1 MLDGVDIPLPLWR
14 EICRHPEISG
24 ALSKLVP
31 HLRQELPLK
40 AVLVRRFELN
50 RRQLE
55 TVAEEARDPRSLPQ
69 HAHNDY
75 SEAQLETV
83 LVFCR
88 EGRVL
93 TGKPHENAL
102 LGALVPAGFHGE
114 LIVGP
119 LNDEEGPQGVLVLVA
134 DEQFNEAHVRK
145 AQGLLEPFRLALEN
159 DRRFNEL
166 ARLREAVEADNRALR
181 SRLERQDI
189 VETIVGGDS
198 GLREVTE
205 RIAQVAV
212 TDVPVLVFG
221 ETGTGKE
228 VVARAI
234 HARSERAK
242 GPIVCVN
249 CGAIPPGLVDSELF
263 GHERGSF
270 TGASGTRKGWFER
283 ADGGTLFLDEI
294 GELPL
299 DAQVRL
305 LRVLQE
311 RMFERVGGTRS
322 IHVDVR
328 VVAATHRNLEDMVQ
342 AGTFREDL
350 WYRLSVF
357 PVALPPL
364 RERLSDIP
372 ALAAHFAWRA
382 GKRLGGAPL
391 VPSETD
397 VELLIGYEWPG
408 NVRELAA
415 VIERAAILGGGKK
428 LNVAAALGVRAVNRP
443 SGPPPAGPG
452 VGPAFAFQAPGT
464 ANGHGGYNGHG
475 PAHGLAT
482 GNGHSNGHGNGLGQT
497 SGLGQASSHGG
508 ALGALSAHGGLQ
520 VILPAP
526 SSDEP
531 FHTLDQAMAK
541 HIERALEATQ
551 GRIEGKGGAADLLDI
566 NPHTL
571 RSRMKKL
578 GVEWNRFRNGRA

>member
-1 MLDGVDIPLPLWR
+1 MLEGVDIPLQLWR
-14 EICRHPEISG
+14 EICRNPEISS

-31 HLRQELPLK
+31 YLRAELPLS
-40 AVLVRRFELN
+40 AVLVRRLDVS

-55 TVAEEARDPRSLPQ
+55 TVGEERSDAYALSPHVQ
-69 HAHNDY
+69 
-75 SEAQLETV
+75 SELTQTQLELV
-83 LVFCR
+83 LAWCR
-88 EGRVL
+88 EGRIL
-93 TGKPHENAL
+93 HGRPADKPL
-102 LGALVPAGFHGE
+102 LAALVPKGMRDE
-114 LIVGP
+114 VIVGP
-119 LNDEEGPQGVLVLVA
+119 LVDEEGPQGLFVLITE
-134 DEQFNEAHVRK
+134 EQFSELHVRR
-145 AQGLLEPFRLALEN
+145 AQDLLEPFRLALEN
-159 DRRFNEL
+159 DRRFHEL

-189 VETIVGGDS
+189 VETIVGGDA

-205 RIAQVAV
+205 RIDQVAAA
-212 TDVPVLVFG
+212 DVSVLVFG

-234 HARSERAK
+234 HARSQRAK

-283 ADGGTLFLDEI
+283 ADGGTLFLDEV

-311 RMFERVGGTRS
+311 HMFERVGGTRS

-357 PVALPPL
+357 PIFLPPL
-364 RERLSDIP
+364 RERPSDIP

-382 GKRLGGAPL
+382 GKRLGGTPL
-391 VPSETD
+391 VPSDSD
-397 VELLIGYEWPG
+397 VELLIQYDWPG
-408 NVRELAA
+408 NVRELVT

-428 LNVAAALGVRAVNRP
+428 LNMAAALGVRSSRASAPPLPMLAALASASVAQNAAVR
-443 SGPPPAGPG
+443 G
-452 VGPAFAFQAPGT
+452 
-464 ANGHGGYNGHG
+464 
-475 PAHGLAT
+475 
-482 GNGHSNGHGNGLGQT
+482 
-497 SGLGQASSHGG
+497 
-508 ALGALSAHGGLQ
+508 
-520 VILPAP
+520 
-526 SSDEP
+526 DEP
-531 FHTLDQAMAK
+531 FQTLDRAMAR
-541 HIERALEATQ
+541 HIERALEETS
-551 GRIEGKGGAADLLDI
+551 GRIEGKGGAAELLDI

-578 GVEWNRFRNGRA
+578 GVNWNRFR

>member
-1 MLDGVDIPLPLWR
+1 MRYPGAINGQRDMPSPAASLSEGVDIPLQLWR
-14 EICRHPEISG
+14 EICRHPEIGS
-24 ALSKLVP
+24 ALGKLMP
-31 HLRQELPLK
+31 HLQTELPLS
-40 AVLVRRFELN
+40 AVLVRRLDSK
-50 RRQLE
+50 RRHLE
-55 TVAEEARDPRSLPQ
+55 TVGEERVPGFVLLPQ
-69 HAHNDY
+69 AHQEY
-75 SEAQLETV
+75 SEGQLDSV
-83 LVFCR
+83 LSWCR

-93 TGKPHENAL
+93 HGRPNEKPM
-102 LGALVPAGFHGE
+102 LGMLVPRGVRGDV
-114 LIVGP
+114 IVGP
-119 LNDEEGPQGVLVLVA
+119 LVDEEGPQGVFVLIA
-134 DEQFNEAHVRK
+134 DDRFSELHQRK

-159 DRRFNEL
+159 DRRFHEL

-189 VETIVGGDS
+189 VETIVGGDA
-198 GLREVTE
+198 GLKEVTE
-205 RIAQVAV
+205 RIEQVAA
-212 TDVPVLVFG
+212 TDVPVLVLG

-234 HARSERAK
+234 HARSHRAK

-283 ADGGTLFLDEI
+283 ADGGTLFLDEV

-311 RMFERVGGTRS
+311 HMFERVGGTRS

-357 PVALPPL
+357 PMYLPPL
-364 RERLSDIP
+364 RERQSDIP

-382 GKRLGGAPL
+382 GKRLGGTPL
-391 VPSETD
+391 VPSDQD
-397 VELLIGYEWPG
+397 VELLLGYDWPG
-408 NVRELAA
+408 NVRELVT

-428 LNVAAALGVRAVNRP
+428 LNMAAALGVR
-443 SGPPPAGPG
+443 SGPPARQ
-452 VGPAFAFQAPGT
+452 VAT
-464 ANGHGGYNGHG
+464 A
-475 PAHGLAT
+475 T
-482 GNGHSNGHGNGLGQT
+482 TQT
-497 SGLGQASSHGG
+497 TSSPP
-508 ALGALSAHGGLQ
+508 
-520 VILPAP
+520 PAP
-526 SSDEP
+526 AERRPGEP
-531 FHTLDQAMAK
+531 FMTLDQAQAR
-541 HIERALEATQ
+541 HIEHALEETH
-551 GRIEGKGGAADLLDI
+551 GRIEGKGGAAELLDI

-578 GVEWNRFRNGRA
+578 GVNWGRFRA

>member
-14 EICRHPEISG
+14 EICRHPEIGG
-24 ALSKLVP
+24 ALLKLVP
-31 HLRQELPLK
+31 HLRQELPLG
-40 AVLVRRFELN
+40 AVLVRRFDVG

-55 TVAEEARDPRSLPQ
+55 TVAEEARDPRVLPQ
-69 HAHNDY
+69 HPHNDY
-75 SEAQLETV
+75 SDAQLEAV
-83 LVFCR
+83 LAFCR
-88 EGRVL
+88 EGRAL
-93 TGKPHENAL
+93 HGQAHSSAL
-102 LGALVPAGFHGE
+102 LTSLVPNGLRGD

-134 DEQFNEAHVRK
+134 DERFNDVHVRK

-159 DRRFNEL
+159 DRRFHEL

-205 RIAQVAV
+205 RIAQVAI
-212 TDVPVLVFG
+212 TDVPVLVLG

-283 ADGGTLFLDEI
+283 ADGGTLFLDEV

-328 VVAATHRNLEDMVQ
+328 VVAATHRNLEDMIP

-357 PVALPPL
+357 PIVLPPL
-364 RERLSDIP
+364 RERLNDIP

-391 VPSETD
+391 APTEAD
-397 VELLIGYEWPG
+397 VELLIGYDWPG
-408 NVRELAA
+408 NVREFIT

-428 LNVAAALGVRAVNRP
+428 LNVAAALGLRGSPRQSTPPPSPVALAPAIPIHSLSNGLVANVPVASAVNE
-443 SGPPPAGPG
+443 
-452 VGPAFAFQAPGT
+452 AF
-464 ANGHGGYNGHG
+464 
-475 PAHGLAT
+475 
-482 GNGHSNGHGNGLGQT
+482 
-497 SGLGQASSHGG
+497 
-508 ALGALSAHGGLQ
+508 
-520 VILPAP
+520 
-526 SSDEP
+526 D
-531 FHTLDQAMAK
+531 TLDQAMAK
-541 HIERALEATQ
+541 HIERALEQTQ

-578 GVEWNRFRNGRA
+578 GVEWNRFRGRMQA

>member
-1 MLDGVDIPLPLWR
+1 M
-14 EICRHPEISG
+14 
-24 ALSKLVP
+24 
-31 HLRQELPLK
+31 
-40 AVLVRRFELN
+40 VRRFDVG

-55 TVAEEARDPRSLPQ
+55 TVAEEARDPRSLPP

-75 SEAQLETV
+75 SDAQLEAV
-83 LVFCR
+83 LAFCR
-88 EGRVL
+88 ESRVL
-93 TGKPHENAL
+93 HGQANASGL
-102 LGALVPAGFHGE
+102 IASLVPQGLRGD

-119 LNDEEGPQGVLVLVA
+119 LNDEDGPQGVLVLVA
-134 DEQFNEAHVRK
+134 DDRFSDLHVRK

-159 DRRFNEL
+159 DRRFHEL

-189 VETIVGGDS
+189 AETIVGGDS

-212 TDVPVLVFG
+212 TDVPVLVLG

-283 ADGGTLFLDEI
+283 ADGGTLFLDEV

-328 VVAATHRNLEDMVQ
+328 VVAATHRNLEDMIPL
-342 AGTFREDL
+342 GTFREDL

-357 PVALPPL
+357 PIALPPL
-364 RERLSDIP
+364 RERLNDIP

-391 VPSETD
+391 APTESD

-428 LNVAAALGVRAVNRP
+428 LNVAAALGLRGAPRQ
-443 SGPPPAGPG
+443 SAPPPGP
-452 VGPAFAFQAPGT
+452 VALPQALPQPV
-464 ANGHGGYNGHG
+464 ALHGM
-475 PAHGLAT
+475 AHGHAVV
-482 GNGHSNGHGNGLGQT
+482 
-497 SGLGQASSHGG
+497 QA
-508 ALGALSAHGGLQ
+508 LPSAN
-520 VILPAP
+520 
-526 SSDEP
+526 EP
-531 FHTLDQAMAK
+531 FYTLDQAMAK
-541 HIERALEATQ
+541 HIERALEQTQ
-551 GRIEGKGGAADLLDI
+551 GRIEGKGGAAELLDI

-578 GVEWNRFRNGRA
+578 GVEWNRFRGRMQA